1 MRDNFKQILKDAA
14 RSSLAVLT
22 ILALL
27 QPFGLNLSEGRMLII
42 GITIINFLC
51 NIIIALLLQP
61 IKDFKIR
68 TICGNIIFIPVFSAV
83 YIMFHSYSQSHCFW
97 DCNFMTYLKVCMW
110 VCPRYPRID
119 PLALLENWPPCL
131 SHDNENW
138 GDASRLRLVPRHGV
152 RRSRT

>member
-27 QPFGLNLSEGRMLII
+27 QPFGLDVSEGRMLII

-68 TICGNIIFIPVFSAV
+68 LACGNIIFIPVFSAV
-83 YIMFHSYSQSHCFW
+83 YIMFHSYS
-97 DCNFMTYLKVCMW
+97 
-110 VCPRYPRID
+110 
-119 PLALLENWPPCL
+119 
-131 SHDNENW
+131 
-138 GDASRLRLVPRHGV
+138 
-152 RRSRT
+152 

>member
-119 PLALLENWPPCL
+119 PLALLEN
-131 SHDNENW
+131 
-138 GDASRLRLVPRHGV
+138 
-152 RRSRT
+152 